1 MSGGS
6 KTIVKILKS
15 TLLDLVV
22 LQDSEPAEFIVM
34 TEVVTMIESAKS
46 VMLDIL
52 LEQNLAK
59 IYKL

>member
-1 MSGGS
+1 M
-6 KTIVKILKS
+6 LR
-15 TLLDLVV
+15 
-22 LQDSEPAEFIVM
+22 DSEPAEFIVM

>member
-1 MSGGS
+1 M
-6 KTIVKILKS
+6 
-15 TLLDLVV
+15 